1 MAFQVFNTLSR
12 TKELFVPVQQGKVG
26 MYTCGPTV
34 YDYPH
39 IGNYRAYLVA
49 DLLKRW
55 LVFKGLKVNQVMN
68 ITDVDDKTIRDSRKA
83 KVPLKVFTDR
93 YRQAFIEDCQ
103 QLRILPPSTLC
114 NATDHIKDM
123 IALVECLLKK
133 GIAYKGDDGSIY
145 YSISKFKDYG
155 RLAHIDLE
163 QLKTGASGRVKA
175 DEYTKDNPHD
185 FALWKAYTPDD
196 GDVVWD
202 APFGKGRPGWHIECS
217 AMSSKYLG
225 ASFDIHT
232 GGVDLVFPHHQ
243 NEIAQSEGCSNTRF
257 VKYWIHNEWLLVDGE
272 KMAKSKGNFFTF
284 RDMLKKGARP
294 VDVRYLLLSTHYR
307 QQLNFT
313 FDGLAAARGAVERI
327 DNLIVALQQHK
338 DGRSDGTSAE
348 LIGTLHRRFEEAMDD
363 DLGIGEA
370 LAAVFEFVKE
380 VNAKLAANQVDAKD
394 AGNYLD
400 ALKQIDSVLGVM
412 TFETGSLDSDI
423 QRLVDEREAARK
435 RKDFKSADR
444 IRDELKAKGVILED
458 TPTGIRWKR
467 A

>member
-55 LVFKGLKVNQVMN
+55 LVFKSLKVNQVMN